1 MLKKDTQI
9 NKYYKPTINE
19 FYIGFE
25 CEIETSWGYSK
36 GEWPKLLKF
45 DTLTGFE
52 KDIIKATKESSFRV
66 KHLDKEDIESLGFIL
81 DKEFNF
87 YNTERKGSY
96 NYTLLYRNNKVSLYI
111 KKYDGSNLISN
122 TPILLQATIKNKSE
136 LKVLLKQLGI

>member
-66 KHLDKEDIESLGFIL
+66 KHLDKE
-81 DKEFNF
+81 FNF